1 MLRPIKS
8 KRDVLDWK
16 TQEAVLVMRREIAGL
31 VFMLAGCGAQ
41 PNYILVVMTTFKLNG
56 GATENDS
63 H

>member
-1 MLRPIKS
+1 
-8 KRDVLDWK
+8 
-16 TQEAVLVMRREIAGL
+16 MRREIAGL